1 MIDSLYVAWR
11 YVTYNKAKTATI
23 VACVTLIASLPLA
36 LQLLLGESERQLL
49 SRAVSTP
56 LVIGARGS
64 SLDLVMNSLYYGD
77 EVPELIDM
85 GAAERVW
92 DSDLAVAIPLY
103 VRFKARGFPIVGTTL
118 DYFDFRGLEEAEGR
132 ALALL
137 GDCVVGAAVAEELGL
152 RPGGDLISSPETLFD
167 IAGIYP
173 LKLRV
178 AGVLRRTHTSDDM
191 AVFVDLKTAWVIQ
204 GLGHGHEDVTKTKD
218 SSVILKRTDSNVA
231 ANAKLVHYMEITDE
245 NVDSFHF
252 HGDLTT
258 YPLTAVMAVPHDEKS
273 GTILR
278 GRYLSKEERY
288 QMVRPEEVIDGLLQ
302 NIFRI
307 KNVLDAVILVVGGAT
322 LLAVILV
329 FALSL
334 RLRQR
339 ELQTIFKI
347 GCRRMTVAR
356 LLGAEVVIVAAVSGA
371 ICLVLM
377 IAVDQ
382 GAHGLVRMLFIR

>member
-1 MIDSLYVAWR
+1 MIMMDSLYVAWR
-11 YVTYNKAKTATI
+11 YVSYNKAKTATI
-23 VACVTLIASLPLA
+23 VACVTLIAFLPMA
-36 LQLLLGESERQLL
+36 LQLLLGESD
-49 SRAVSTP
+49 
-56 LVIGARGS
+56 
-64 SLDLVMNSLYYGD
+64 SLDLVMNSLYFGD

-103 VRFKARGFPIVGTTL
+103 VRFKARGFPVVGTTL
-118 DYFDFRGLEEAEGR
+118 DYFDFKGLKVAQGR
-132 ALALL
+132 MLALL
-137 GDCVVGAAVAEELGL
+137 GDCVVGAQVAEKLGL
-152 RPGGDLISSPETLFD
+152 RPGGELISSPETLFD

-173 LKLRV
+173 LKMRV
-178 AGVLRRTHTSDDM
+178 AGILQRAHTPDDL

-204 GLGHGHEDVTKTKD
+204 GLGHGHEDVTKTED
-218 SSVILKRTDSNVA
+218 SSVILKKSGSNVA
-231 ANAKLVHYMEITDE
+231 ANAKLLHYMEITDE

-252 HGDLTT
+252 HGDQTV
-258 YPLTAVMAVPHDEKS
+258 YPVTAVMAVPHDEKS

-278 GRYLSKEERY
+278 GRYLSKGEPH
-288 QMVRPEEVIDGLLQ
+288 QIVRPEEVIDGLLQ

-339 ELQTIFKI
+339 ELQTIFRI

-356 LLGAEVVIVAAVSGA
+356 LLGAEIAIVAAVSGV

-377 IAVDQ
+377 AAVDQ

>member
-23 VACVTLIASLPLA
+23 VGCVTLIASLPLA

-64 SLDLVMNSLYYGD
+64 SLDLVMNSLYFGD

-85 GAAERVW
+85 AAAERVW

-103 VRFKARGFPIVGTTL
+103 VRFKARGFPIVGTSL
-118 DYFDFRGLEEAEGR
+118 DYFDFRGLEVAEGR
-132 ALALL
+132 PLALL
-137 GDCVVGAAVAEELGL
+137 GDCVVGAVVAEELGL
-152 RPGGDLISSPETLFD
+152 EPGGDLISSPETLFD
-167 IAGIYP
+167 IAGVYP
-173 LKLRV
+173 LKMRV
-178 AGVLRRTHTSDDM
+178 AGVLRRSYTSDDL

-218 SSVILKRTDSNVA
+218 SSVILKKTGSNVT
-231 ANAKLVHYMEITDE
+231 ANAKLLHYMEITDE
-245 NVDSFHF
+245 NIDSFHF
-252 HGDLTT
+252 HGDGTT
-258 YPLTAVMAVPHDEKS
+258 YPITAVTAVPYDEKS

-278 GRYLSKEERY
+278 GRYLSKEEQY
-288 QMVRPEEVIDGLLQ
+288 QIVRPEEVIDGLLQ

-322 LLAVILV
+322 LLAVVLV

-356 LLGAEVVIVAAVSGA
+356 LLGAEVFIVAAVSGV

-377 IAVDQ
+377 LAVDQ